1 MQRTEPKYTKAWV
14 LNWDKVAQASWISI
28 PPIVPVKI
36 VFDMRA
42 ILPVL
47 IMFIVTAVETVGDIS
62 GVVEGGMD
70 REATDKELS
79 RRRYLR
85 WTWFQYCGAVRC
97 SSEHFVQPE
106 RKVWLR

>member
-1 MQRTEPKYTKAWV
+1 MLPHTGIAADGTEYTKAWV
-14 LNWDKVAQASWISI
+14 LNWDKVARASWISI
-28 PPIVPVKI
+28 PAIVPVKI

-70 REATDKELS
+70 REATD
-79 RRRYLR
+79 
-85 WTWFQYCGAVRC
+85 
-97 SSEHFVQPE
+97 
-106 RKVWLR
+106 